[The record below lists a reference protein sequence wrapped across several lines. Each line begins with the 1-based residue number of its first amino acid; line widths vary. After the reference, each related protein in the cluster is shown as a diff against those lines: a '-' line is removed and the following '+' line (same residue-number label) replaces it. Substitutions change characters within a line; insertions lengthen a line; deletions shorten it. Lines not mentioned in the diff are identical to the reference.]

1 LASEQKI
8 VRRCPNRL
16 YITTQNQNIQSIGEY
31 SPMRIIQKQVKLCD
45 FFSTLSEEHTKCLIE
60 FYIYR
65 LERLDHLENTPK
77 NLCIKVNML
86 SALGAGYQY
95 LGHNDDAEKCFIKA
109 LDLHLSVEE
118 ELKKEWTESLKL
130 IQSIYKEKMPHNEGK
145 ALYQKAVTVALNA
158 LPKGYPIL
166 TIHLSNVASLY
177 KFEPHYDTLEREHL
191 EIQAT
196 REHNTATQL
205 MENKKYNKAE
215 KCYLKSL
222 SIWRK
227 IQPAR
232 PVEITM
238 VLDNLTLM
246 YKSQGKLDKAQSVLF
261 KKLAILRQELKE
273 RDLRIGKCCNE
284 IANIYYEFEQFED
297 AKLYFFEALTFYML
311 NFPMGD
317 PSLEKIQTDI
327 TNFFIEW
334 NKYKNKSEENCRTL
348 P

>member
-1 LASEQKI
+1 
-8 VRRCPNRL
+8 
-16 YITTQNQNIQSIGEY
+16 
-31 SPMRIIQKQVKLCD
+31 MRIIQKQVKLCD

-118 ELKKEWTESLKL
+118 ELKKEWTESLKV
-130 IQSIYKEKMPHNEGK
+130 IQSIYQEKMPHDEGK

-246 YKSQGKLDKAQSVLF
+246 YKSQGKLNKAQSVLL
-261 KKLAILRQELKE
+261 KKLAILRQDLTEDDLK
-273 RDLRIGKCCNE
+273 ISKCCHE
-284 IANIYYEFEQFED
+284 IATIYCESKQFED
-297 AKLYFFEALTFYML
+297 AKFYFFEALTLYPLIFSQDDYY
-311 NFPMGD
+311 
-317 PSLEKIQTDI
+317 LEKLKADI
-327 TNFFIEW
+327 STFYQEW
-334 NKYKNKSEENCRTL
+334 EEYKKKSAEN
-348 P
+348 